1 VWRAAL
7 RLSGSVS
14 SHIDATW
21 YALVVIGVVIV
32 VDVSRTVVSARA
44 ARRFTSAA
52 LGANALHFA
61 SDLAGST
68 AVLVGL
74 LLVRAG
80 HPKAD
85 AVAAL
90 FVAVLVLAAA
100 AGLMRRNVDV
110 LMDRVSAEA
119 EEAARR
125 AIGAI
130 RPRIELRRLRMRQS
144 AGRHFADVVIGVSP
158 GAAVG
163 QGHAA
168 ADQIEE
174 AVHGVLPE
182 SDVVVHVEPTDGD
195 AAIRERAHA
204 AALGVP
210 RVREVHNVSVLSVDR
225 GTELSLHLKLP
236 GDLSLDQAHEI
247 AEEVERAIVEAV
259 PEVSS
264 VQTHL
269 EPLSEEAM
277 GTAARADTT
286 SVEAELVTRV
296 VREETGAPPRELRF
310 LDTPDGLVAFL
321 TLGLDPGSTL
331 ADAHARASEIEE
343 RIRATRPG
351 IADVIVHTEP

>member
-1 VWRAAL
+1 
-7 RLSGSVS
+7 
-14 SHIDATW
+14 
-21 YALVVIGVVIV
+21 
-32 VDVSRTVVSARA
+32 
-44 ARRFTSAA
+44 
-52 LGANALHFA
+52 
-61 SDLAGST
+61 
-68 AVLVGL
+68 
-74 LLVRAG
+74 
-80 HPKAD
+80 
-85 AVAAL
+85 
-90 FVAVLVLAAA
+90 
-100 AGLMRRNVDV
+100 
-110 LMDRVSAEA
+110 
-119 EEAARR
+119 
-125 AIGAI
+125 
-130 RPRIELRRLRMRQS
+130 
-144 AGRHFADVVIGVSP
+144 
-158 GAAVG
+158 
-163 QGHAA
+163 
-168 ADQIEE
+168 
-174 AVHGVLPE
+174 
-182 SDVVVHVEPTDGD
+182 
-195 AAIRERAHA
+195 
-204 AALGVP
+204 VP